1 MGPAAECF
9 RPPLTTLYCRLTC
22 KVDFHAGAHLLSPS
36 LPRALGPL
44 LSRPPRLDFR
54 GFAAGG
60 ARMTSTQ
67 GAPVP
72 ERAAKRRR
80 KLEAPHMQFR
90 FAIHQAAREG
100 SWHKA
105 LQAYQD
111 ATALQLHLDAD
122 AYNSLLFLCAF
133 GDTWEERYVNA
144 AQGGN
149 GSEEA
154 ERLRL
159 SRQLFEEMASRFGQ
173 PTEMG

>member
-1 MGPAAECF
+1 
-9 RPPLTTLYCRLTC
+9 
-22 KVDFHAGAHLLSPS
+22 
-36 LPRALGPL
+36 
-44 LSRPPRLDFR
+44 
-54 GFAAGG
+54 
-60 ARMTSTQ
+60 MTSTQ

-133 GDTWEERYVNA
+133 GDTWEERYVSA